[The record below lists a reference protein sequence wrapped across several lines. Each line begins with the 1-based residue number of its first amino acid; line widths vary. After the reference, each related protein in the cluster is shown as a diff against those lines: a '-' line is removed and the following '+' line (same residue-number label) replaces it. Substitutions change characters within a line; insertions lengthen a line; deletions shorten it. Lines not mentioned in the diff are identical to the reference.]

1 MIRKNHKTLHL
12 IIGLVAILAMLLS
25 ACTAA
30 APAGG
35 GETASDGAADT
46 AASGGEEAASSGAG
60 IGDRDPKTLVIL
72 YWQAASLPGPYLSG
86 GTKDQ
91 DAGAITLEPLANVA
105 PDGTFVPKLATEI
118 PTVENGGISEDLT
131 TITWKLK
138 EGVKWSDGSDFTAD
152 DVVFTWEYCTDP
164 DTGCTQLS
172 RFEGVTN
179 VEAVDDY
186 TVKVTFDKPTPF
198 MYTAFVT
205 VGSPI
210 ISRAQFGDCVGAAA
224 QTCNEQNTLPLGT
237 GPYKIV
243 DFKVNDVATYERN
256 ENYHGEPAYFDKV
269 IFKGGGDAVGAAR
282 AVLETGEADY
292 AWNLQVEPDVLAEM
306 ESGGNGTIITHF
318 GGNVERIL
326 VNQTNPDPDLG
337 DLRSEYDNGDNPHPF
352 LTFKPIP
359 QAMSMAIDR
368 NLIAEQL
375 YGFAGQATCNV
386 IPAPDYY
393 ASTANDSCLT
403 QDLEGAKALLDE
415 NDVVDSDGDGI
426 REYNGIPLKVRY
438 QTSTNSVRQKTQALI
453 KQWWSEIG
461 IDTELLNHDAGVYFG
476 GDPNSND
483 TYQKF
488 FTDVE
493 MYTTGPSIDPQQH
506 LSEWICDQMPSKEN
520 LWGGNNIFRGC
531 NAEYDELYQQL
542 TSTPIGPEREDI
554 VKQLND
560 INVQNYYQIPLVH
573 RGSVSATINGLE
585 GVEMNGGWDTEMWNI
600 AEWSRSE

>member
-1 MIRKNHKTLHL
+1 MNRKKLQWMT
-12 IIGLVAILAMLLS
+12 GLLLILALVLS
-25 ACTAA
+25 ACA
-30 APAGG
+30 APAGAPATG
-35 GETASDGAADT
+35 GSDDSAGD
-46 AASGGEEAASSGAG
+46 EDMVEASSAG
-60 IGDRDPKTLVIL
+60 DIGDRDPKTLVIL

-105 PDGTFVPKLATEI
+105 PDGSFVPKLATEI

-131 TITWKLK
+131 TITWTLK
-138 EGVKWSDGSDFTAD
+138 EGIKWSDGSDFTAD

-164 DTGCTQLS
+164 DTGCVQLS
-172 RFEGVTN
+172 MFEGVTN
-179 VEAVDDY
+179 VEAIDDL

-198 MYTAFVT
+198 LYTAFV
-205 VGSPI
+205 SRNAPI
-210 ISRAQFGDCVGAAA
+210 ISRAQFGECVGAAA
-224 QTCNEQNTLPLGT
+224 QTCNEQNTMPLGT

-256 ENYHGEPAYFDKV
+256 EFYHGEPAYFDKV
-269 IFKGGGDAVGAAR
+269 IFKGGGDAIGAAR

-292 AWNLQVEPDVLAEM
+292 AWNLQVEPEVLAEM
-306 ESGGNGTIITHF
+306 ETSGNGQIITHF

-337 DLRSEYDNGDNPHPF
+337 DMRAEYDDGNNPHPF
-352 LTFKPIP
+352 LVDTVIP

-386 IPAPDYY
+386 IPAPEYY
-393 ASTANDSCLT
+393 ASTANDDCLV
-403 QDLEGAKALLDE
+403 QDIEGANALLDE
-415 NDVVDSDGDGI
+415 AGIVDTDDDGI
-426 REYNGIPLKVRY
+426 REYEGIPLMVRY

-453 KQWWSEIG
+453 KQWWAEIG

-476 GDPNSND
+476 GDPNSDD

-506 LSEWICDQMPSKEN
+506 LSEWICEQIPGKDN
-520 LWGGNNIFRGC
+520 TWGGNNIFRGC
-531 NAEYDELYQQL
+531 NEEYDAIYQEL
-542 TSTPIGPEREDI
+542 TSTPLGPEREEL
-554 VKQLND
+554 VKALND
-560 INVQNYYQIPLVH
+560 ISIQNYYQIALVH
-573 RGSVSATINGLE
+573 RGSVSAMVNGLE
-585 GVEMNGGWDTEMWNI
+585 GVQMNGGWDTEMWNI
-600 AEWSRSE
+600 AEWSRAE